1 MQRYMEDTSF
11 QGSNPSL
18 LLLVSLTLVKYNV
31 PFTIFMLLDM
41 LVKVEKVISEIGGDM
56 SL

>member
-1 MQRYMEDTSF
+1 MEDTSF